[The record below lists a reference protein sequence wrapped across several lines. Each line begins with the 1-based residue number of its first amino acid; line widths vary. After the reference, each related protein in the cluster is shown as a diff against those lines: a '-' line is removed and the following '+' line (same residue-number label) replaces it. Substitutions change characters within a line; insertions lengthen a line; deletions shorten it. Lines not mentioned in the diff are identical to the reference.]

1 MAMMPTANSTITHY
15 DRQVPPFVEEEMDRL
30 YESEFSSLA
39 HFRIFGGA
47 ENASTYLA
55 RDGDKIAALLLFRIE
70 KNKLRVINEW
80 IQLDAKE
87 VQRFTDY
94 VFATFPAVAIIMFH
108 AVLPDVGAIV
118 RPYQQTIGGEN
129 IQVML
134 PADVDTYVADLG
146 SATRKNI
153 KRHRNKFERDFPTFA
168 FHAYVREEADE
179 STIRE
184 IVRFNRAR
192 MTVKGKVS
200 VIDDEYLRQLIRMVK
215 ERGFVT
221 AVTIDG
227 RVCAGAITF
236 RIGDTFVSRV
246 SAHDMAYDAYRLG
259 MICCFMTICECI
271 RRGGKR
277 FDFMWGQYEYK
288 TALLGVYR
296 ELKDL
301 YVYRSA
307 LHRMLNG
314 DTALKVAFADRLL
327 KTKQHLLAAAK
338 PADKSHMSTLGKC
351 VNMARRMKRLPARVT
366 AFCRAKTGWGGSID
380 AA

>member
-1 MAMMPTANSTITHY
+1 MMSNINSGVTHY
-15 DRQVPPFVEEEMDRL
+15 DNRVPPFAEEEMDRL

-39 HFRIFGGA
+39 HFRVYGGA

-55 RDGDKIAALLLFRIE
+55 RDGDEIVALLLFRIE
-70 KNKLRVINEW
+70 KNRVRVINEW
-80 IQLDAKE
+80 IRLAARE
-87 VQRFTDY
+87 VRRFTDY
-94 VFATFPAVAIIMFH
+94 IFATFPSVSVIMFH
-108 AVLPDVGAIV
+108 AVQPDVGAIV
-118 RPYQQTIGGEN
+118 RPYQRAIGGEN

-134 PADVDTYVADLG
+134 PADVDAYVANLG

-153 KRHRNKFERDFPTFA
+153 RRHMNKLERELPTFA
-168 FHAYVREEADE
+168 FHSYVREEADE
-179 STIRE
+179 TTIRE

-200 VIDDEYLRQLIRMVK
+200 VIDDKYLCRLIRMVR

-277 FDFMWGQYEYK
+277 FDFMWGRYEYK
-288 TALLGVYR
+288 TALLGVYH
-296 ELKDL
+296 ELQDL
-301 YVYRSA
+301 YVYRST
-307 LHRMLNG
+307 LHQLLNA

-327 KTKQHLLAAAK
+327 KTKLHLLAAAE
-338 PADKSHMSTLGKC
+338 PDGKSPMSALGKC
-351 VNMARRMKRLPARVT
+351 VDMARRMKRLPRRVS
-366 AFCRAKTGWGGSID
+366 AFCRAKAGWGGGID

>member
-1 MAMMPTANSTITHY
+1 MSTVTHY
-15 DRQVPPFVEEEMDRL
+15 DHQVPPFAEAEMDRL

-39 HFRIFGGA
+39 HFRVYGGA

-55 RDGDKIAALLLFRIE
+55 RDGDEIRALLLFRRE
-70 KNKLRVINEW
+70 RNRVRVINEW
-80 IQLDAKE
+80 MQLDARE
-87 VQRFTDY
+87 VKRFTDY
-94 VFATFPAVAIIMFH
+94 IFATFPSVSVITFH
-108 AVLPDVGAIV
+108 AALPEVGAIV
-118 RPYQQTIGGEN
+118 RPYQQKIGGEN

-134 PADVDTYVADLG
+134 PADVDTYVASLG

-153 KRHRNKFERDFPTFA
+153 KRHKNKLERDFPTFA
-168 FHAYVREEADE
+168 FHTYVREEADE
-179 STIRE
+179 AVIRE

-192 MTVKGKVS
+192 MTGKGKVS
-200 VIDDEYLRQLIRMVK
+200 VIDEEYLGRLISMIR

-246 SAHDMAYDAYRLG
+246 SAHDPAYDAHRLG
-259 MICCFMTICECI
+259 MVCCFLTICECI

-296 ELKDL
+296 ELQDL
-301 YVYRSA
+301 YVYRSL
-307 LHRMLNG
+307 LHQMLNG
-314 DTALKVAFADRLL
+314 DTALKVAFAGRML
-327 KTKQHLLAAAK
+327 KAKQRLLAAAK
-338 PADKSHMSTLGKC
+338 PTDHSSIGALGKC
-351 VNMARRMKRLPARVT
+351 VNMVRRMKRLPGRVS
-366 AFCRAKTGWGGSID
+366 AFCRAKGGWGGGVD